1 MRRLLQSWLLSIYRL
16 VFARGLLRFNWGRR
30 MFFALYD
37 LYKTWL
43 EAGEIDGLRRWVPS
57 GGVVVDVGANIGFF
71 CLRFADWVGAEG
83 QVVAIEPEERNHAE
97 LLRRLARRGFA
108 ERVVVHRAVADRT
121 PGEVLL
127 EVNPDH
133 PGDHKIGEAGI
144 AIPAV
149 TVDDLQSAAGRPV
162 TLIKIDVQG
171 AEMRVLEGATAV
183 LTSDRPAL
191 FVEVDANALSRFG
204 SSTGELLSFLAGFG
218 YSPHQLTQQGPEPMA
233 TPLLEGLILRDGY
246 TDLLFL
252 PDRRIARESAAMGA
266 ARIATT
272 T

>member
-1 MRRLLQSWLLSIYRL
+1 MRRLLQSWLLSVYRL

-57 GGVVVDVGANIGFF
+57 GGVVIDVGANIGFF

-108 ERVVVHRAVADRT
+108 DRVVAYRAVADRSA
-121 PGEVLL
+121 GEVKL

-133 PGDHKIGEAGI
+133 PGDHKIGNAGI

-149 TVDDLQSAAGRPV
+149 TVDDLRSAAGRPV
-162 TLIKIDVQG
+162 ALIKIDVQG

-183 LTSDRPAL
+183 LTSDHPAL

-204 SSTGELLSFLAGFG
+204 TSTGELLSFLAGFG
-218 YSPHQLTQQGPEPMA
+218 YSPHQLTHRGPESMA
-233 TPLLEGLILRDGY
+233 IPLLEELIRRDGY

-252 PDRRIARESAAMGA
+252 ADGTIAREFA
-266 ARIATT
+266 AREAARVEPSA
-272 T
+272 